1 MKRARGEVQY
11 SMSPKFLRRLLFS
24 LIFGVIVFFALL
36 FVGDAKKTVTALA
49 ASSWRYLPLVLL
61 LACGNYLFRFCR
73 WLLYLRRLRITVP
86 LRQSVT
92 IFMSGLAM
100 SVTPG
105 KFGELIKCYGL
116 KQTSAAPF
124 AQSAAVVFGERFT
137 DLLAVLALA
146 GVGALSFHYGT
157 HVIATSLAILAGLL
171 VLVMCRPVI
180 RAILRM
186 ITSYRRLSFLAS
198 KIAELYEHTFRILL
212 PLPLLSGILLGALAW
227 FCECLGFWFVLIAVH
242 APLSLG
248 IAIFIYAFATLFG
261 ALTFLPGGLGVTEG
275 SLTGLLVLRDVP
287 KNEAVAAALIIRGA
301 TLWFA
306 VLVGLLWYVPNE
318 RKLALKYASRDAY
331 RPGDVQ

>member
-1 MKRARGEVQY
+1 
-11 SMSPKFLRRLLFS
+11 MSPKLLRRLIFS

-36 FVGDAKKTVTALA
+36 FVGDAKKTIAALA
-49 ASSWRYLPLVLL
+49 SSNWWYLPLVLL
-61 LACGNYLFRFCR
+61 LACGNYLLRFFR
-73 WLLYLRRLRITVP
+73 WSLYLHRLGVIVP

-116 KQTSAAPF
+116 KQTSATPV
-124 AQSAAVVFGERFT
+124 AQSAAVVFAERFT
-137 DLLAVLALA
+137 DLLAVLVLA

-157 HVIATSLAILAGLL
+157 RVIIISLIVLAELL

-180 RAILRM
+180 RSVLRQL
-186 ITSYRRLSFLAS
+186 SAVRRLSRVMMKVS
-198 KIAELYEHTFRILL
+198 ELYEHTFRLLL
-212 PLPLLSGILLGALAW
+212 PLPLLSGIVLGALAW
-227 FCECLGFWFVLIAVH
+227 FCECLAFWFVLIAVH
-242 APLSLG
+242 APLSIG

-261 ALTFLPGGLGVTEG
+261 AITFLPGGLGATEG

-306 VLVGLLWYVPNE
+306 VLVGLLWYIPNE
-318 RKLALKYASRDAY
+318 RKLVPQSTSSATEYAPS
-331 RPGDVQ
+331 